1 MDAKFLNDDLPM
13 RAEEVMWRDYM
24 CHKKLYRYIS
34 LSLLLMVFFIAGCSQ
49 SFSMDQKAEEGT
61 FDLTQLAIE
70 DSLVR
75 LDGKWEFYHEQLLEP
90 QSFKQ
95 GEAQKSG
102 YIDVP
107 SSWNR
112 YIING
117 QEVSGDNYA
126 TYRLLFHTEKNQ
138 RLGLKLPRIFTSYKL
153 WVNGE
158 LMATAGEVG
167 TSRETMTPQYHPQ
180 IALFESQEG
189 GNEIVI
195 QVANFYHRSGGILES
210 LVLGKEKEIIALS
223 YKNIAYDFLLFGSLI
238 IIGIY
243 HLVLYIFRKKNK
255 PPLYFGLFC
264 LIVGVRTLFVG
275 ESFFYYVFPGLSWEV
290 AHKIQTLSFY
300 FGVPLILMY
309 FRSVFPKAFQVKVV
323 RCVQVVAFIFASLV
337 LFTPAKIFTAFN
349 PLYQI
354 FTIFV
359 MGYVMYTFIKLFFQK
374 QNGVGLIVTG
384 GLALILTSLHDIV
397 YLSVWM
403 NDQASTFLREIFR
416 TGNLS
421 SAGQL
426 IFALANAFVL
436 ARKFSN
442 AHEQEEV
449 MTAKLKEMNSNL
461 DQLVN
466 ERTADLMKSN
476 EKIECQKLE
485 LEKANQALRLLSLKD
500 PLTDLWNKRY
510 YEDTIEME
518 WKRCLRDKSPIS
530 LMVIDIDY
538 FKSYNDFYGHRA
550 GDECLVKVATGIRGH
565 FQRASDSVVRYGG
578 EEFVVIMPGVG
589 NDGALIMARSLRKT
603 IEGLNVLH
611 QRSSVCGVVTVSI
624 GVTSATPDV
633 NSSPKDL
640 FLTADK
646 ALYEAKEMGRNCVVP
661 GT

>member
-1 MDAKFLNDDLPM
+1 
-13 RAEEVMWRDYM
+13 M
-24 CHKKLYRYIS
+24 CHKKLYRYAI
-34 LSLLLMVFFIAGCSQ
+34 LLMVFFIAGCSQ
-49 SFSMDQKAEEGT
+49 SFSFDQKVEKGV
-61 FDLTQLAIE
+61 FDLTTSAIE

-75 LDGKWEFYHEQLLEP
+75 LDGKWEFYHKQLLEP

-112 YIING
+112 YIINDR
-117 QEVSGDNYA
+117 EVSGDSYA
-126 TYRLLFHTEKNQ
+126 TYRLLFHTEEKQ

-180 IALFESQEG
+180 IALFESKEA

-195 QVANFYHRSGGILES
+195 QVSNFYHRSGGILES
-210 LVLGKEKEIIALS
+210 LVLGKEKEIISLS

-275 ESFFYYVFPGLSWEV
+275 ESFFYHVFPGVSWEV

-300 FGVPLILMY
+300 LGVPLILMY
-309 FRSVFPKAFQVKVV
+309 FRSVFPKAFPLKAV
-323 RCVQVVAFIFASLV
+323 RSVQVVTIVFASLV
-337 LFTPAKIFTAFN
+337 LFTPAKIFTVFN

-354 FTIFV
+354 FTLLV
-359 MGYVMYTFIKLFFQK
+359 MAYVIYTFIKLFFQREK
-374 QNGVGLIVTG
+374 GIGLIVAG
-384 GLALILTSLHDIV
+384 GLALIVTSLHDIV

-403 NDQASTFLREIFR
+403 NDQAAPLLREIFR

-449 MTAKLKEMNSNL
+449 MTAKLKEMNSKL
-461 DQLVN
+461 DLLVI
-466 ERTADLMKSN
+466 ERTADLMKSK
-476 EKIECQKLE
+476 EKIESQKLE

-510 YEDTIEME
+510 YEETIEME

-538 FKSYNDFYGHRA
+538 FKNYNDFYGHRA
-550 GDECLVKVATGIRGH
+550 GDECLVQVARGIKGH

-578 EEFVVIMPGVG
+578 EEFVVIMPGLDT
-589 NDGALIMARSLRKT
+589 DGALTMARSLRKA
-603 IEGLNVLH
+603 IEALNLPH
-611 QRSSVCGVVTVSI
+611 QRSSVSGVVTVSI
-624 GVTSATPDV
+624 GVTSATPDA
-633 NSSPKDL
+633 NASPKDL

-646 ALYEAKEMGRNCVVP
+646 ALYEAKEMGRNRV
-661 GT
+661 GEA